1 MNKATYGS
9 VPFNE
14 QIEFYKRKIP
24 TPTATWTDIYNVEH
38 DYAAVVAGANRRE
51 IIEDFTKA
59 ITDAI
64 ENGKTLE
71 DFRKDF
77 DNIVTKHGWD
87 YHGGRNWRSRII
99 YETNLRSSYQA
110 GRYAQLQ
117 ELKDVMPYWEYVHSD
132 AVEHPRIEH
141 MAWDGLILRH
151 DDPWWQTHFPINAW
165 GCQCTVIARSQAYL
179 DKLGLKPDKAP
190 AIEWEEKL
198 IGRRGLN
205 PRLVKVSKGIDPG
218 FEHIPGASRLSS
230 QTPPPLDDDG
240 EQPRRVAF
248 YPHRRD
254 TPIPMPTPRKVS
266 SSLLLPEGREDSF
279 YINEFLSE
287 FGATAETPTIFKDV
301 TGESLVISDALFTSR
316 SGHLKVK
323 KRGREVYLKL
333 LALALKEP
341 DEIWTRTEHWL
352 NIDKVMVR
360 RRYIARFELDETENN
375 VPALAVFDVGHDGW
389 DGITIFAPDKEDYLE
404 QVRTG
409 VMLYYRDEE

>member
-1 MNKATYGS
+1 MNNAVYGS
-9 VPFNE
+9 VPFKE

-24 TPTATWTDIYNVEH
+24 TPTATWTDIYNAEH
-38 DYAAVVAGANRRE
+38 DYAAVVAGTNRRE
-51 IIEDFTKA
+51 IIEDFATA

-77 DNIVTKHGWD
+77 DHIIAKYGWD

-99 YETNLRSSYQA
+99 YETNLQSSYQA

-117 ELKDVMPYWEYVHSD
+117 ELKEVMPYWEYVHSD

-141 MAWDGLILRH
+141 LHWDGLILRH

-179 DKLGLKPDKAP
+179 DRHGLKPDNAP
-190 AIEWEEKL
+190 EIEWEEKL

-205 PRLVKVSKGIDPG
+205 PRIVRVPKGIDPG
-218 FEHIPGASRLSS
+218 FEHIPGASRLTG
-230 QTPPPLDDDG
+230 QTPPPRDDNG
-240 EQPRRVAF
+240 HPQQVAF
-248 YPHRRD
+248 YPRRQD
-254 TPIPMPTPRKVS
+254 KPIPMPEPRKVS
-266 SSLLLPEGREDSF
+266 SELLLPEGRDDNF

-287 FGATAETPTIFKDV
+287 FGATAEQPVVFKDV
-301 TGESLVISDALFTSR
+301 LGDSLVISEALFTSR
-316 SGHLKVK
+316 SGHTKLK
-323 KRGREVYLKL
+323 KRGREVYLKI
-333 LALALKEP
+333 LAQALKSP
-341 DEIWTRTEHWL
+341 DEIWTRVEYHHHLKLVT
-352 NIDKVMVR
+352 VR
-360 RRYIARFELDETENN
+360 RRYIARFELDNGANN
-375 VPALAVFDVGHDGW
+375 VPALAVFDVGKEGW
-389 DGITIFAPDKEDYLE
+389 DGVTIFAPDKEEYLE